1 MEFSAELALQ
11 IAEVMLPV
19 LVALL
24 GFVSVK
30 FTSWIKAK
38 TKNEMV
44 GGMLTRLVESSM
56 RIVKG
61 LEQSVVRK
69 IKEGRAPDS
78 PGGTK
83 LTEEEQEEVA
93 EEALISLHDYWGIKG
108 CIEICSVLGLDK
120 EEVTKLFKSH
130 IESAVLDMNVKDK
143 DKGKDELNP

>member
-93 EEALISLHDYWGIKG
+93 EEALISLHDY
-108 CIEICSVLGLDK
+108 
-120 EEVTKLFKSH
+120 
-130 IESAVLDMNVKDK
+130 
-143 DKGKDELNP
+143 